1 MTARTPHAAP
11 TVALAPVFVALWS
24 SGYVVGD
31 LAIRVCGPVPLLTAR
46 FALAS
51 LVTVPLALR
60 HGRWRGAPL
69 HRLVA
74 LGLLLQVVQFGG
86 IYGGFALGVP
96 AGISALVMLGLSPL
110 VTTGLAI
117 AGGQERGDR
126 RLWVGL
132 AIGVLGVAV
141 GLAPDV
147 SGAHVGAGIALTAA
161 GMLGLA
167 GGTVLQRRWSA
178 AADPRV
184 SAAAQSL
191 TGTIV
196 MAPVAVL
203 AGGRLTPGPELVL
216 SVAWL
221 AWGMGV
227 VTLLVLMTLLSR
239 MEASRV
245 GALLLLVPA
254 VTALASAPTLG
265 EAVHPL
271 TLVGMAIAMVGVGM
285 VLRREA
291 AGADTAHRGHGTDPI
306 EVAVH

>member
-1 MTARTPHAAP
+1 MPPRTSRSAS
-11 TVALAPVFVALWS
+11 TDVLAPLFVSLWS

-51 LVTVPLALR
+51 LIAVPLALR

-69 HRLVA
+69 CRLAMV
-74 LGLLLQVVQFGG
+74 GLLLQVVQFGG

-110 VTTGLAI
+110 VTSTLAI

-126 RLWVGL
+126 RLWAGL
-132 AIGVLGVAV
+132 AIGVLGVAI
-141 GLAPDV
+141 GLGPDL
-147 SGAHVGAGIALTAA
+147 SGAHLGVGIALTAA

-178 AADPRV
+178 AADLRV
-184 SAAAQSL
+184 SLAAQAV
-191 TGTIV
+191 TATIV
-196 MAPVAVL
+196 MAPIAAL
-203 AGGRLTPGPELVL
+203 AGGHLTPGVELFASL
-216 SVAWL
+216 GWL
-221 AWGMGV
+221 AWGMGI
-227 VTLLVLMTLLSR
+227 VTLLVLMTLLAR
-239 MEASRV
+239 LEASRV

-271 TLVGMAIAMVGVGM
+271 TLAGMAIAMAGVGT
-285 VLRREA
+285 VLRRK
-291 AGADTAHRGHGTDPI
+291 DRGPRNPDRRHARQPVG
-306 EVAVH
+306 